1 MTRMTHTA
9 AVKEKW
15 LTHTVAIKEKW
26 LSDGSA
32 VYSVELSEYGPHE
45 TSSRL
50 AFDAVDRG
58 AAFRL
63 AEKLAALLNDNHL
76 ALASVE
82 TRDHTYS

>member
-1 MTRMTHTA
+1 MTKQSHTA
-9 AVKEKW
+9 AVKE
-15 LTHTVAIKEKW
+15 AW

-50 AFDAVDRG
+50 VFDAVDRG

-63 AEKLAALLNDNHL
+63 ADKLAALLNDNSL

-82 TRDHTYS
+82 TRDHTYA